1 MRPKWLVALAV
12 VLAIVVCGSVVAGPR
27 RPQES
32 GDPDIYEGARPRDG
46 APRERL
52 VADQT
57 VVITIDI
64 PFCHRL
70 IYVTQ
75 ERTLRLNTSLDRVSA
90 TSERAFR
97 KR

>member
-12 VLAIVVCGSVVAGPR
+12 VLAIVICGSVVAGPR
-27 RPQES
+27 RPQDS

-46 APRERL
+46 SPRERL
-52 VADQT
+52 IADQT
-57 VVITIDI
+57 TIVTIDI
-64 PFCHRL
+64 PFCRGL
-70 IYVTQ
+70 IFVRQ
-75 ERTLRLNTSLDRVSA
+75 ERTLRLNTSLERVSA

>member
-1 MRPKWLVALAV
+1 MRPKWLIALAV
-12 VLAIVVCGSVVAGPR
+12 VLAIVLCGSVVAGPR
-27 RPQES
+27 RPQDF

-52 VADQT
+52 VTDQT
-57 VVITIDI
+57 TVITVDI
-64 PFCHRL
+64 PFCHKL
-70 IYVTQ
+70 IFVRQ
-75 ERTLRLNTSLDRVSA
+75 ERTLRLNTSLERVSA